1 MSFANFDV
9 EAQRLVSKGRPA
21 VEPEQTALQNDLDA
35 IISKTSYQVQT
46 FASLV
51 QQHDKQRRQLGT
63 KRDCLQLRNNVNVLE
78 VRIEDMEGAIK
89 QLVNNLVQLINKN
102 QKLSKENSIEITSKQ
117 ILIKERLTKEFSE
130 LQSLFHTA
138 RRQAEDKMRQAPIQ
152 AHVDEQ
158 TPLLDNP
165 EQQQQQQ
172 QQQAQVD
179 PDLVEQTELQYH
191 MLLTEERNRELNQVS
206 QGIQEVNSI
215 FKDLSELVQQQG
227 EQLDTVEDNILQ
239 LHSNAQ
245 GADRELQKAHEY
257 QRRRSKWSCIFLV
270 ALCVFVL
277 IVVLAVLS

>member
-1 MSFANFDV
+1 MSFANFDI
-9 EAQRLVSKGRPA
+9 EAQRLVSKGRKS
-21 VEPEQTALQNDLDA
+21 VEPEQTALQNDLDS
-35 IISKTSYQVQT
+35 IISKTSDQVQT

-63 KRDCLQLRNNVNVLE
+63 KRDCIQLRNNVNVLE

-138 RRQAEDKMRQAPIQ
+138 RRQAEDKMKQTPIQ

-158 TPLLDNP
+158 TPLLDNSEP
-165 EQQQQQQ
+165 QRQPQT
-172 QQQAQVD
+172 QVD

-239 LHSNAQ
+239 LHSNTQ

>member
-1 MSFANFDV
+1 MSFANFDI
-9 EAQRLVSKGRPA
+9 EAQRLVSKGRKS
-21 VEPEQTALQNDLDA
+21 VEPEQTALQNDLDS
-35 IISKTSYQVQT
+35 IISKTSDQVQT

-63 KRDCLQLRNNVNVLE
+63 KRDCIQLRNNVNVLE

-138 RRQAEDKMRQAPIQ
+138 RRQAEDKMKQTPIQ

-158 TPLLDNP
+158 TPLLDNS

-172 QQQAQVD
+172 TQVD

-239 LHSNAQ
+239 LHSNTQ
-245 GADRELQKAHEY
+245 GADREHQKAHEY

>member
-1 MSFANFDV
+1 
-9 EAQRLVSKGRPA
+9 

-179 PDLVEQTELQYH
+179 PDLVEQTELQYPR
-191 MLLTEERNRELNQVS
+191 LLTEERNRELNQVS

>member
-1 MSFANFDV
+1 MSFANFDI
-9 EAQRLVSKGRPA
+9 EAQRLVSKGRKS
-21 VEPEQTALQNDLDA
+21 VEPEQTALQNDLDS
-35 IISKTSYQVQT
+35 IISKLFDQVKT
-46 FASLV
+46 FAGLV
-51 QQHDKQRRQLGT
+51 QNHDKQRKQLGT
-63 KRDCLQLRNNVNVLE
+63 KRDCIQLRNNVNVLE

-138 RRQAEDKMRQAPIQ
+138 RRQAEDKMKQTPIQ

-158 TPLLDNP
+158 TPLLDNS

-172 QQQAQVD
+172 TQVD

-239 LHSNAQ
+239 LHSNTQ

>member
-9 EAQRLVSKGRPA
+9 EAQRLVSKGHTS

-35 IISKTSYQVQT
+35 IISKTSDQVQT

-63 KRDCLQLRNNVNVLE
+63 KRDCIQLRNNVNVLE

-130 LQSLFHTA
+130 LQGLFHTA
-138 RRQAEDKMRQAPIQ
+138 RRQAEDKMKQTPIQ

-158 TPLLDNP
+158 TPLLDNS

-172 QQQAQVD
+172 TQVD

-239 LHSNAQ
+239 LHSNTQ

-270 ALCVFVL
+270 ALCIFVL
-277 IVVLAVLS
+277 IVVLAVVS

>member
-9 EAQRLVSKGRPA
+9 EAQRSVSKGRPA

-35 IISKTSYQVQT
+35 IISKTSDQVQT

-102 QKLSKENSIEITSKQ
+102 QKSSKENSIEITSKQ

-130 LQSLFHTA
+130 LQSSFHTA

-165 EQQQQQQ
+165 EQQQ